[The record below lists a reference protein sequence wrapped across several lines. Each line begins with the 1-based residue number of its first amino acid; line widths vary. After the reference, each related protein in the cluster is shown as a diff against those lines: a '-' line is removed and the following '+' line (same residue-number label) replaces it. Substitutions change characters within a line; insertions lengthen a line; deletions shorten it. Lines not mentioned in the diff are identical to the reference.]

1 MGQTLSEPVTSKE
14 TAICQNDFYKVGS
27 SCMQGWRVSMEDSHT
42 HILSL
47 PDDPDVSFF
56 AVFDGHGG
64 ANVAKY
70 ASKHL
75 HKFVVK
81 RPEYQTDVP
90 SALRQAFLD
99 IDKAMLNDDDLKEQ
113 MAGSTAISCM
123 IKDKK
128 LYCANA
134 GDSRAVACKNGQ
146 LVLLSNDHKP
156 NNKEEMERI
165 YNAGGWVEFNRVNG
179 NLALSRALGDFIFK
193 RNHKMSAE
201 QQIVTALPEV
211 TVHDISDEW
220 DFLVL
225 ACDGIWDVLTN
236 QAVINFVTEM
246 IGEGKYPED
255 ICEELLSFCLAPICQ
270 MGGLGGDNMSII
282 IVCFLH
288 GQPYANLVERCRKHH
303 SEKKATMVNEPF
315 FDATLDRLTAD
326 GPFSDVSSLSATG
339 VVNAQSN
346 EANSSSSSPTSS
358 PSSSPRSSTEDKFD
372 ALKAEENAEK
382 SSSSLSSRK
391 ESTGDNVEEA
401 LNSLEE
407 QELCKNDEDE
417 ITSSEEQLSKK
428 IKSEAEKKTTEMS
441 SSTTTANS
449 NNNNDNNVSNSE

>member
-1 MGQTLSEPVTSKE
+1 M
-14 TAICQNDFYKVGS
+14 
-27 SCMQGWRVSMEDSHT
+27 
-42 HILSL
+42 
-47 PDDPDVSFF
+47 
-56 AVFDGHGG
+56 
-64 ANVAKY
+64 
-70 ASKHL
+70 
-75 HKFVVK
+75 
-81 RPEYQTDVP
+81 
-90 SALRQAFLD
+90 
-99 IDKAMLNDDDLKEQ
+99 
-113 MAGSTAISCM
+113 
-123 IKDKK
+123 
-128 LYCANA
+128 
-134 GDSRAVACKNGQ
+134 
-146 LVLLSNDHKP
+146 
-156 NNKEEMERI
+156 
-165 YNAGGWVEFNRVNG
+165 
-179 NLALSRALGDFIFK
+179 
-193 RNHKMSAE
+193 
-201 QQIVTALPEV
+201 
-211 TVHDISDEW
+211 
-220 DFLVL
+220 
-225 ACDGIWDVLTN
+225 
-236 QAVINFVTEM
+236 INFVTEM

-391 ESTGDNVEEA
+391 ESTGDTVEES
-401 LNSLEE
+401 LNAPSTTTE
-407 QELCKNDEDE
+407 DDDE

-441 SSTTTANS
+441 SSTTANS
-449 NNNNDNNVSNSE
+449 NNNNNDNNVSNSE

>member
-1 MGQTLSEPVTSKE
+1 
-14 TAICQNDFYKVGS
+14 
-27 SCMQGWRVSMEDSHT
+27 
-42 HILSL
+42 
-47 PDDPDVSFF
+47 
-56 AVFDGHGG
+56 
-64 ANVAKY
+64 
-70 ASKHL
+70 
-75 HKFVVK
+75 
-81 RPEYQTDVP
+81 
-90 SALRQAFLD
+90 
-99 IDKAMLNDDDLKEQ
+99 
-113 MAGSTAISCM
+113 
-123 IKDKK
+123 
-128 LYCANA
+128 
-134 GDSRAVACKNGQ
+134 
-146 LVLLSNDHKP
+146 
-156 NNKEEMERI
+156 
-165 YNAGGWVEFNRVNG
+165 
-179 NLALSRALGDFIFK
+179 
-193 RNHKMSAE
+193 
-201 QQIVTALPEV
+201 
-211 TVHDISDEW
+211 
-220 DFLVL
+220 
-225 ACDGIWDVLTN
+225 
-236 QAVINFVTEM
+236 M

-391 ESTGDNVEEA
+391 ESTGDTVEES
-401 LNSLEE
+401 LNAPSTTTE
-407 QELCKNDEDE
+407 DDDE

-441 SSTTTANS
+441 SSTTANS
-449 NNNNDNNVSNSE
+449 NNNNNDNNVSNSE